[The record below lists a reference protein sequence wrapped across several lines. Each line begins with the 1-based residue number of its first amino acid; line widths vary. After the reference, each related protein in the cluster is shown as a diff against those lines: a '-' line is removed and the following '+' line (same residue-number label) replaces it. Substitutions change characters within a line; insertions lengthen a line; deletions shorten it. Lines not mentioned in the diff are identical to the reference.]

1 MPWKEKTVMD
11 SRMEFV
17 RRVLA
22 REKSKS
28 ALCREYGISR
38 VTGDKWLKRYV
49 AGESLADLSRA
60 PLSRPNRIPQA
71 TEEHIIGMRTSMPVL
86 GAKKIHQMMINEGKV
101 EPPSISTINAVLKRN
116 NLITKEASQA
126 AQHYVRFEKDEPN
139 DLWQLDFKGHFQLQN
154 NTRCHPLSVLDDK
167 SCFCLNADAHENEQF
182 PGVKAS
188 LIKTFQKYG
197 LPKTVLCDNGNPW
210 GSSQSTSITRFEVWL
225 MELGVLTTHI
235 RSMRPQTQGKV
246 ERFNGSYKRE
256 KLNFYIPQDMEDAQI
271 CREEYRKFYNEV
283 RPHEAIGMKCPAQ
296 VYTESDRKYNEE
308 IEPWDYEAGGERR
321 KIKSSGYLTFQG
333 QGYYLSEGLGE
344 KEVVLY
350 PNPDKDG
357 IYDIIFRQFIVAKLS
372 LHDCT
377 IHSRKIYLRY
387 DDPRKKL

>member
-17 RRVLA
+17 QRVLA

-38 VTGDKWLKRYV
+38 VTGDKWLKRYA

-60 PLSRPNRIPQA
+60 PLSHPNHIPQA
-71 TEEHIIGMRTSMPVL
+71 TEDHIIRMRKKEPAL

-101 EPPSISTINAVLKRN
+101 QPPSISTINAVLKRN
-116 NLITKEASQA
+116 GLVTKEASQA
-126 AQHYVRFEKDEPN
+126 AQHYIRFEKDEPN
-139 DLWQLDFKGHFQLQN
+139 DLWQLDFKGNFLLQN
-154 NTRCHPLSVLDDK
+154 NIRCHPLSVIDDK
-167 SCFCLNADAHENEQF
+167 SRFCLNADTQKNEQF
-182 PGVKAS
+182 PGVKDS

-197 LPKTVLCDNGNPW
+197 LPKAVLCDNGPPW
-210 GSSQSTSITRFEVWL
+210 GSSQSTSITHFEVWL

-235 RSMRPQTQGKV
+235 RSKYPQCQGKV

-256 KLNFYIPQDMEDAQI
+256 RLKFYIPQDMIDAQQ
-271 CREEYRKFYNEV
+271 CREEYRSFYNEI
-283 RPHEAIGMKCPAQ
+283 RPHEALGMDCPVQ
-296 VYTESDRKYNEE
+296 HYTHSDRAYNER
-308 IEPWDYEAGGERR
+308 IELWDYEAGGELR
-321 KIKSSGYLTFQG
+321 KIKSSGYLTFKG
-333 QGYYLSEGLGE
+333 QGYFLSEGLGN

-350 PNPDKDG
+350 PNPNEDG
-357 IYDIIFRQFIVAKLS
+357 IYDITFRQFTVAKLS

-377 IHSRKIYLRY
+377 IRSRKIYLRY